1 MADNNDEVS
10 EEITADVTETEE
22 EGPPASA
29 EFSIEGIYNDKSN
42 EHYIVYILIV
52 LPYIKEAQNQHGL
65 KHGDYQRY
73 RYIYSNSDS
82 ILN

>member
-22 EGPPASA
+22 EGPSTSA

-42 EHYIVYILIV
+42 EHYIGVYI
-52 LPYIKEAQNQHGL
+52 
-65 KHGDYQRY
+65 
-73 RYIYSNSDS
+73 DS
-82 ILN
+82 ITIYKRSSKPAWTKTWRLSAIQVYLQ